1 MATEIAELLAALR
14 SGSDDDKANAA
25 FALGNLAKRDPAS
38 QAAIASAGAIPLLV
52 ALVASGSLES
62 RAKAARAIT
71 ALACG
76 NDTNRNG
83 IISALLVLLLTG
95 SKESQANAAYAFAR
109 LCANDVS
116 ERSLNQQAIASAG
129 AIPLLVSLSL
139 HDADAWWALTAL
151 RGENEANLF
160 AIVASL
166 VSTGPDNSAYAV
178 VDRLAELA
186 ENPQT
191 HATIASA
198 GAIPFLV
205 SRLSTVRHE
214 GDIIAVCLAI
224 GRLVSTRDP
233 GVKAAIMSTNVISL
247 LVGVLP
253 MIDAITKAGA
263 LNKPFWVLTNLEDDT
278 NRTAFATAFVGILR
292 NITETNRINTLKAIV
307 HVAEIGLFKLWA
319 EMTSPDVLPL
329 LVENLV
335 TLLINASDIGELI
348 ASRGLA
354 RLANSDENLNTIA
367 TSGAIPLLVSLL
379 TKGDRGYLGKDDA
392 SARVLCRLAGC
403 ESHRLVI
410 ASAGAIPPL
419 VALLT
424 NGYQRAKVNAAE
436 ALRWLALSED
446 HRSAIV
452 SAGAIQPLVMLLEN
466 GDDLE
471 RESAS
476 HVLKNLM
483 LSEANRPAILT
494 AMLLPIVTALTNGD
508 DQGKVKAAD
517 VLQSLALSED
527 QRSAIASAG
536 AIPPLV
542 ALLANGD
549 DEGKS
554 CAARA
559 LGNLSL
565 SEANRPAIASAGA
578 IPPLIALLTNGD
590 DEGKSSAARALGN
603 LSLSEANRP
612 AIASAGAIPP
622 LIALLTNGD
631 DQGKVKAADVLRS
644 LAMSEGQRSA
654 IVSAGAI
661 PPLVALLA
669 NGDDEGKS
677 SASLALRELMPS
689 SESSRNSVPV
699 DSEEGHAVLHRVLNS
714 SDHDMLIAFSS
725 AYLRGVTRDF
735 DDSRVLG
742 RGSFGVVYEAV
753 DERVRCRYAVKRL
766 SVEAANIRRML
777 AQEVRILS
785 RFFHPNIVRLVGYC
799 DDHAD
804 LCLVYE
810 LAGKGSVDKILRDDG
825 EARHFTWRH
834 RVRAMCHVA
843 KALNYLHKHDPNS
856 PVFHRDVK
864 SANIALT
871 DTFEAKLIDCGLA
884 KLLDE
889 NEPLVGVGGTIY
901 TPTAAGSPLR
911 FGTLGY
917 TCSTYMRSGNFDAKS
932 EIFSF
937 GVTLLEVVTGRVQSC
952 PDDLLMLFIE
962 DDEEGDGAARL
973 EDSFDRRA
981 GEWPRELI
989 DGLAQ
994 LIRQSCRKYTRRIP
1008 RMESVMRSLLEL
1020 EARFCVETEE
1030 EAYFRRQYQTLL
1042 GDIERL
1048 RLEGLQ
1054 KENELRAM
1062 QRTCTL
1068 CFGDDNLAGV
1078 ECASGHFVCDSCFD
1092 HHVQAQ
1098 CELSMEVLRGRDGG
1112 VLCPRNNAHYT
1123 PQCRAEAFSDQVVAQ
1138 HVRDHTYVRYL
1149 GVRRSIWEH
1158 VIFQKSQA
1166 AIEQIRQQVG
1176 RQMSEELARNQL
1188 RESLQ
1193 RDMPNAR
1200 MCGRCGFG
1208 PVDHAFCYNLRTH
1221 HGETVGRGGRVA
1233 AINNACPQCG
1243 WFADEI
1249 AQWPTWD
1256 GVLWEERQQAGKG
1269 ESFTAYTSA
1278 ACL

>member
-38 QAAIASAGAIPLLV
+38 QAGIASAGAIPLLV

-95 SKESQANAAYAFAR
+95 SKKSQANAAYAFAR

-392 SARVLCRLAGC
+392 SAQVLCRLAGC
-403 ESHRLVI
+403 ENHRLAI

-424 NGYQRAKVNAAE
+424 NGYQRAKGNAAE
-436 ALRWLALSED
+436 ALRKAD
-446 HRSAIV
+446 A
-452 SAGAIQPLVMLLEN
+452 A
-466 GDDLE
+466 
-471 RESAS
+471 
-476 HVLKNLM
+476 HVL
-483 LSEANRPAILT
+483 R
-494 AMLLPIVTALTNGD
+494 
-508 DQGKVKAAD
+508 
-517 VLQSLALSED
+517 SLALSED
-527 QRSAIASAG
+527 QRSAA
-536 AIPPLV
+536 
-542 ALLANGD
+542 
-549 DEGKS
+549 
-554 CAARA
+554 
-559 LGNLSL
+559 
-565 SEANRPAIASAGA
+565 
-578 IPPLIALLTNGD
+578 
-590 DEGKSSAARALGN
+590 
-603 LSLSEANRP
+603 
-612 AIASAGAIPP
+612 
-622 LIALLTNGD
+622 
-631 DQGKVKAADVLRS
+631 
-644 LAMSEGQRSA
+644 
-654 IVSAGAI
+654 VSAGAI

-669 NGDDEGKS
+669 NGDDEAKS

-735 DDSRVLG
+735 EDSRVLG